1 MRIAIG
7 SDHAGFALK
16 ETIKALLDDLG
27 VPFDDLG
34 TASAE
39 PADYPDFAEAV
50 ARAVAAGRADRG
62 ILICGTGIGMSI
74 AANKISGVRAALAC
88 TEASAKLGRAHNDAN
103 ILALGGRTTPA
114 AAVPSIVRAFLATEF
129 EGGRHGA
136 RVAKIAAIER
146 KDP

>member
-7 SDHAGFALK
+7 SDHAGFGLK

-34 TASAE
+34 AASAE
-39 PADYPDFAEAV
+39 SADYPDFAEAV

-74 AANKISGVRAALAC
+74 AANKIRGVRAALAWN
-88 TEASAKLGRAHNDAN
+88 EATARLGRAHNDAN
-103 ILALGGRTTPA
+103 ILALGGRTTPVG
-114 AAVPSIVRAFLATEF
+114 AVGSIVRAFLATEF